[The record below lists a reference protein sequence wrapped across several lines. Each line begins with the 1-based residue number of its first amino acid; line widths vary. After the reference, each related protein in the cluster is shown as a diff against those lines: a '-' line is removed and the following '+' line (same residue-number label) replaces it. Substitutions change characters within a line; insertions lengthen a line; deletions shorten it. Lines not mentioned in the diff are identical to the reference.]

1 MTARSNFLLTLLSSL
16 ACLPGVAQA
25 TVFHHPVIGFG
36 PEEEVQLASSER
48 AQLEMTACFEWHAER
63 RELFVTYRVPE
74 DKSLLAYVRCHGRR
88 DSEGQIPVNEI
99 RCKKKVGVAAWQCEF
114 HNSHYRIDLGKLY
127 VLAADPLMTIDVPGE
142 SPDRSSEAVAAI
154 LASETG
160 RVHAKYCHLPR
171 YRDGMYEIECEGV
184 HYAVKRTC
192 DLKGC
197 RHAVRRK

>member
-1 MTARSNFLLTLLSSL
+1 MTARSNFRLALLSSL
-16 ACLPGVAQA
+16 ACLTGVAQA
-25 TVFHHPVIGFG
+25 TVLQAPVTGFG
-36 PEEEVQLASSER
+36 AEHEVQLASSER

-63 RELFVTYRVPE
+63 RELFVTYRVPA
-74 DKSLLAYVRCHGRR
+74 DKTLLAFVRCHGRR

-99 RCKKKVGVAAWQCEF
+99 RCEKEVAVATWQCEF
-114 HNSHYRIDLGKLY
+114 HNSRYRIDVGELY
-127 VLAADPLMTIDVPGE
+127 VLAADPEMTIDVPGE

-154 LASETG
+154 LASEPG
-160 RVHAKYCHLPR
+160 RLHGKYCELPR

-197 RHAVRRK
+197 RHSVRRK